1 MIATKDSN
9 ELSTGQDKRRIV
21 NTTQTTPFVG
31 FDGLATFLP
40 MYKPRTLRDHIK
52 HGVIPTVRVG
62 RKLAFHLPTVEAA
75 LMRRQREVR

>member
-1 MIATKDSN
+1 
-9 ELSTGQDKRRIV
+9 
-21 NTTQTTPFVG
+21 
-31 FDGLATFLP
+31 